1 LRRPALLGRA
11 THLHTLL
18 YTPMRTDQAAR
29 DIRKE
34 KTEYISDAETRRP

>member
-1 LRRPALLGRA
+1 MAALPRLSRLPGAVLLSSGVRR
-11 THLHTLL
+11 TFTLL

-34 KTEYISDAETRRP
+34 KTE